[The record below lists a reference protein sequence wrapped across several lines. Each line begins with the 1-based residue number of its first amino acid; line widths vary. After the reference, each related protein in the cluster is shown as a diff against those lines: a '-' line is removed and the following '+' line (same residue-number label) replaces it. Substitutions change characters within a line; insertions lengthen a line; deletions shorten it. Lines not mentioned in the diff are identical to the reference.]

1 MILLVGIP
9 SEPPLEM
16 VHDALRELGAPVLML
31 NQRDATESSIR
42 LRSAPDP
49 DLPIEGELVI
59 RAERVPLDAITGVYA
74 RPMDDTMLPELVDEP
89 EGSPV
94 RARVRTLHDL
104 LMRWFDV
111 APGVIV
117 NRPSPMASNGS
128 KPYQTRLIAQAGL
141 HVPETLVTDDPAAA
155 RSFLERHT
163 RVIFK
168 SVSGVRSIVRE
179 FTPEDAARLELVRT
193 CPVQFQAYVPGVD
206 VRVHVIGERVFA
218 TRAITDRTDYRYA
231 ARQGG
236 STELEATT
244 LDADLE
250 ARCIKLAADLGL
262 DFAGIDLRIDDDG
275 QAVCFEVNPCPAYSY
290 YQANTGQPIA
300 QAVAEHLVR
309 GMAPTSTPPQTARA
323 PRPARSSRRN
333 AVR

>member
-31 NQRDATESSIR
+31 NQRDATECSIR
-42 LRSAPDP
+42 FRSARDP
-49 DLPIEGELVI
+49 AMPIEGELII
-59 RAERVPLDAITGVYA
+59 RGECVPLDAITGVYA
-74 RPMDDTMLPELVDEP
+74 RPMDDTMLPEVVDQP
-89 EGSPV
+89 EGSPI

-104 LMRWFDV
+104 LMRWLDV

-128 KPYQTRLIAQAGL
+128 KPYQSRLIARAGIG
-141 HVPETLVTDDPAAA
+141 VPTTFVTDDPDEAQA
-155 RSFLERHT
+155 FLERHE
-163 RVIFK
+163 RAIFK

-179 FTPEDAARLELVRT
+179 VTPEDVARLELVRT
-193 CPVQFQAYVPGVD
+193 CPVQFQAYVRGVD
-206 VRVHVIGERVFA
+206 VRVHVVGERVFA
-218 TRAITDRTDYRYA
+218 TRALTDRTDYRYA

-244 LDADLE
+244 LDADLD
-250 ARCIKLAADLGL
+250 ARCISLAAGLGL
-262 DFAGIDLRIDDDG
+262 DFAGIDLRIDDSG

-290 YQANTGQPIA
+290 YQAHTGQPIA
-300 QAVAEHLVR
+300 QAVAEHLLR
-309 GMAPTSTPPQTARA
+309 GMAPSSTSTPTSTDAALP
-323 PRPARSSRRN
+323 SRRN

>member
-16 VHDALRELGAPVLML
+16 VHDALRELGAPVLLL
-31 NQRDATESSIR
+31 NQRHATECSIGF
-42 LRSAPDP
+42 RSAPDP
-49 DLPIEGELVI
+49 ALPIQGELI
-59 RAERVPLDAITGVYA
+59 IGGERVPLDAITGVYA
-74 RPMDDTMLPELVDEP
+74 RPMDDTMLPEVADEP

-104 LMRWFDV
+104 LMRWLDV

-128 KPYQTRLIAQAGL
+128 KPYQSRLIARAGID
-141 HVPETLVTDDPAAA
+141 VPTTLVTDDPAEVLA
-155 RSFLERHT
+155 FVERHH

-179 FTPEDAARLELVRT
+179 VTPEDAARVELVRT

-206 VRVHVIGERVFA
+206 VRVHVVGERVFA
-218 TRAITDRTDYRYA
+218 TRALTDRTDYRYA

-244 LDADLE
+244 LDPKLE
-250 ARCIKLAADLGL
+250 ARCIRLAADLGL
-262 DFAGIDLRIDDDG
+262 EFAGIDLRIDDDG
-275 QAVCFEVNPCPAYSY
+275 HAVCFEVNPCPAYSF
-290 YQANTGQPIA
+290 YQAHTGQPIA
-300 QAVAEHLVR
+300 QAVAEHL
-309 GMAPTSTPPQTARA
+309 MRA
-323 PRPARSSRRN
+323 MPATEPARPASRN